1 MISIL
6 KPKLGES
13 KRNFHIRQISLI
25 EILFHSEQFLMWLQE
40 LKYALSLGYLYP
52 QLQEKTFYGE
62 FPLDFLWNQLY
73 LTHFP
78 NYLPHLPK
86 GAEKYL

>member
-6 KPKLGES
+6 KLKLGES
-13 KRNFHIRQISLI
+13 KKNFHIRQISLI

-52 QLQEKTFYGE
+52 QLQEKTFDGE
-62 FPLDFLWNQLY
+62 FPLDFWVSLSVHNDSIPPS
-73 LTHFP
+73 FF
-78 NYLPHLPK
+78 
-86 GAEKYL
+86 AF